1 MTDLQ
6 LHQTYPFTSRRRP
19 NRLAVAA
26 VLPAFPRVTRLLCG
40 AVLLLTL
47 GACVSINE
55 QPESVATVQPAAP
68 TVAVAAPDLA
78 LTAVEMADNTISLRP
93 DHLALM
99 AVIENQ
105 GTGIA
110 RNIPVRVT
118 VSDETDQVLVEST
131 QYVDELAAGGTTIV
145 RFEQRTSIPTRS
157 SYELLVEV
165 VPADEETVTTN
176 NVRAY
181 DVSVDLR

>member
-1 MTDLQ
+1 MIDLP
-6 LHQTYPFTSRRRP
+6 LHQTHTLTSRRRP
-19 NRLAVAA
+19 NRLAASATV
-26 VLPAFPRVTRLLCG
+26 PAFPRLTRLLCG
-40 AVLLLTL
+40 VVLLLSL

-55 QPESVATVQPAAP
+55 QPEGQTSEAP
-68 TVAVAAPDLA
+68 TVVVTAPDLA
-78 LTAVEMADNTISLRP
+78 LTAVEMADNSVNLRP

-99 AVIENQ
+99 AVIKNQ
-105 GTGIA
+105 GSATA

-118 VSDETDQVLVEST
+118 VSDDNSQVLAEST
-131 QYVDELAAGGTTIV
+131 QYVEELPAGDTTIV

-157 SYELLVEV
+157 SYELLVEIV
-165 VPADEETVTTN
+165 ADDAETITTN